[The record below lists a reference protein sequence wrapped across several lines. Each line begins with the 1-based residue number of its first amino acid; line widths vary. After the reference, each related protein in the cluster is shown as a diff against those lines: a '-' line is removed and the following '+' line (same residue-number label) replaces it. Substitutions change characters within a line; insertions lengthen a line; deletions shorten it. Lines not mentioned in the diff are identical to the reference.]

1 MCRDHLSDSKL
12 VIVMILEMVLLKK
25 QTDSLISWM
34 YLLLTLLLFS
44 PFFTHITDATNQT
57 ANSITIHGGGMT
69 GIDCPDGSSV
79 DSDLSFVVSKS
90 DNGTILGNWT
100 IDSTENISSE
110 SNGFNQ
116 GPIYRGNLSTG
127 YFNIQG
133 ETYNSEEEISIC
145 PSPVFAPISLVGQCG
160 QDVTITIRFQS
171 NDPLDITDSF
181 IGDVE
186 CQAD

>member
-1 MCRDHLSDSKL
+1 MYRDHLS
-12 VIVMILEMVLLKK
+12 
-25 QTDSLISWM
+25 
-34 YLLLTLLLFS
+34 TLN
-44 PFFTHITDATNQT
+44 D
-57 ANSITIHGGGMT
+57 
-69 GIDCPDGSSV
+69 IDCPDGSSV
-79 DSDLSFVVSKS
+79 DSNLSFVVAKS

-116 GPIYRGNLSTG
+116 GPIYRGNLFTG

-133 ETYNSEEEISIC
+133 KTYNPKEEISIC
-145 PSPVFAPISLVGQCG
+145 SSPVFAPISLVGQCG
-160 QDVTITIRFQS
+160 QDVTITVRFQS
-171 NDPLDITDSF
+171 NDLLDITDSF

>member
-1 MCRDHLSDSKL
+1 
-12 VIVMILEMVLLKK
+12 
-25 QTDSLISWM
+25 
-34 YLLLTLLLFS
+34 
-44 PFFTHITDATNQT
+44 
-57 ANSITIHGGGMT
+57 MT
-69 GIDCPDGSSV
+69 SIDCPDGSSV
-79 DSDLSFVVSKS
+79 ESDLSFVVAKS
-90 DNGTILGNWT
+90 DNETILGNWT
-100 IDSTENISSE
+100 IDSTKNISSK

-145 PSPVFAPISLVGQCG
+145 SSPVFAPVSLVGQCG
-160 QDVTITIRFQS
+160 QDVTITIQFQS
-171 NDPLDITDSF
+171 NDPLGITDSF